1 MSSIEKTATTDNL
14 KGKLIWQKK
23 YRDNEPYHGYLRHNQ
38 SKHPSVNFRT
48 IKTLQELEPIQSIWE
63 KCQNHVNSDLEQFN
77 LVCQLRSEI
86 ESPFVT
92 VIEQNSQPH
101 ALLIGRL
108 ERTQFAPA
116 IGYLKPLKIPVKV
129 ITVIHQGSIG
139 NMDEETARESVYYLW
154 SLLSSGVADAIEFH
168 YLSEH
173 SKLLRALLVYSS
185 PWFCEKKSAWSIRWK
200 MAIPAEGEF
209 IKHKMRSHKHRTRI
223 RKMERDLESAFPGM
237 ISWRWMSQ
245 FDDISVLCA
254 QLEELAE
261 RTYHRGLGTGFINN
275 EEFRQRFALFADRGQ
290 LRMQILEIDGKIRAF
305 WFGFI
310 YQDVFYSAETGYDP
324 DLRDYQIGT
333 QTFIRMVDELA
344 KEGIQKLD
352 FGLGNAS
359 YKQRFGD
366 QFLREKTI
374 WLFAPTVKG
383 LALRSM
389 LRLSTILNSAARQ
402 ILQKLK
408 LTDRLKTSWRRR
420 LAKRSGP
427 H

>member
-1 MSSIEKTATTDNL
+1 
-14 KGKLIWQKK
+14 
-23 YRDNEPYHGYLRHNQ
+23 
-38 SKHPSVNFRT
+38 
-48 IKTLQELEPIQSIWE
+48 
-63 KCQNHVNSDLEQFN
+63 
-77 LVCQLRSEI
+77 
-86 ESPFVT
+86 
-92 VIEQNSQPH
+92 
-101 ALLIGRL
+101 
-108 ERTQFAPA
+108 
-116 IGYLKPLKIPVKV
+116 
-129 ITVIHQGSIG
+129 
-139 NMDEETARESVYYLW
+139 
-154 SLLSSGVADAIEFH
+154 
-168 YLSEH
+168 
-173 SKLLRALLVYSS
+173 
-185 PWFCEKKSAWSIRWK
+185 
-200 MAIPAEGEF
+200 
-209 IKHKMRSHKHRTRI
+209 MRSHKHRTRI

-310 YQDVFYSAETGYDP
+310 YQDVFYSAETGYDL